1 MAHKKQAKNSRHV
14 LTVRMD
20 DADFK
25 HLQLAQVR
33 LQKEQRR
40 NKVTYT
46 EIMVGCI
53 RDLPR

>member
-20 DADFK
+20 DADFR

-33 LQKEQRR
+33 IQREQRR
-40 NKVTYT
+40 SKVTYT
-46 EIMVGCI
+46 EIIVGQI